1 MGRADLLMRHR
12 AAAAASRSAEGAA
25 AGRRVVLRA
34 ADGAAVAGWWVDAVG
49 PARGVV
55 VLVPATGVSQRFYR
69 RFASWLAQ
77 QGHAVLGLD
86 FRGIGESRPHS
97 LRGFDATLDHWVL
110 DLDAALARALDEA
123 GSGVPVAA
131 LGHSI
136 GGTLLFMAEQAP
148 RLRTLVAVGAQTAHW
163 HDFPHPQR
171 WPMALL
177 WHGVMPA
184 LAGTFGYFPAR
195 ALGLGEDLPRGVAMQ
210 WALRPWRPLFA
221 DADAA
226 ARRQRTLPAVHLLAA
241 RDDVFATPAAVDRL
255 LAMLPGLA
263 VQRHVIEPA
272 AHGLARIG
280 HFDLFRERCAAAWPL
295 LLSRFDPHHP
305 SLTTRTAP

>member
-1 MGRADLLMRHR
+1 MRHGT
-12 AAAAASRSAEGAA
+12 AAAASRPAEIGATE
-25 AGRRVVLRA
+25 RRIVLRA
-34 ADGAAVAGWWVDAVG
+34 ADGIALAASWVDAVG
-49 PARGVV
+49 PRRGVV
-55 VLVPATGVSQRFYR
+55 VLAPAAGVSQRFYR
-69 RFASWLAQ
+69 RFVSWLAQ
-77 QGHAVLGLD
+77 RGHAVLVFD
-86 FRGIGESRPHS
+86 FRGIGESRPRS
-97 LRGFDATLDHWVL
+97 LRGFDADFDHWVL
-110 DLDAALARALDEA
+110 DLDAALAHALDEA
-123 GSGVPVAA
+123 GSDLPVAGV
-131 LGHSI
+131 GHSI
-136 GGTLLFMAEQAP
+136 GGTLLFMAEHAP
-148 RLRTLVAVGAQTAHW
+148 RLRALVTVGAQTAHW
-163 HDFPHPQR
+163 HDYPHPQR

-184 LAGTFGYFPAR
+184 LVGTFGYFPAR

-221 DADAA
+221 GADAA
-226 ARRQRTLPAVHLLAA
+226 ARRRRTLPAVHLMAA

-255 LAMLPGLA
+255 LALLPGVA

-295 LLSRFDPHHP
+295 LLSRIDPHHP

>member
-1 MGRADLLMRHR
+1 MGRALALLRHLE
-12 AAAAASRSAEGAA
+12 AAVAARPAEDAA
-25 AGRRVVLRA
+25 AGRKIVLRA
-34 ADGAAVAGWWVDAVG
+34 ADGVATTASWLDAVG
-49 PARGVV
+49 PRRGVV
-55 VLVPATGVSQRFYR
+55 VLVPANGVSQRFYR

-77 QGHAVLGLD
+77 QGHAVLGFD
-86 FRGIGESRPHS
+86 FRGIGASRPRS
-97 LRGFDATLDHWVL
+97 LRGFEAGFDHWVL
-110 DLDAALARALDEA
+110 DLDAALAHALDEA
-123 GSGVPVAA
+123 GSTLPVAA
-131 LGHSI
+131 VGHSI

-184 LAGTFGYFPAR
+184 LVGTFGYFPAR

-210 WALRPWRPLFA
+210 WALRPWRPLFTG
-221 DADAA
+221 ADAA
-226 ARRQRTLPAVHLLAA
+226 ARRQRMPTVHLMAA

-255 LAMLPGLA
+255 LALLPGVA

-295 LLSRFDPHHP
+295 LLSHIDPHHP
-305 SLTTRTAP
+305 SLTTRITP